1 MKPIYAIGNSEAVML
16 FQSIGIE
23 SFIVTNNNEFKN
35 KLEELKGAKIILISE
50 SLSPFLEE
58 ISYKYA
64 NETYPILLLLPMEG
78 HESSLGLDKLK
89 KDVEKAIGI
98 ALLR

>member
-1 MKPIYAIGNSEAVML
+1 MKSIYAIGNSQTVMM

-23 SFIVTNNNEFKN
+23 AFVVDDEVSFKN
-35 KLEELKGAKIILISE
+35 KLNELGNAKIILIAE
-50 SLSPFLEE
+50 SLNAFMDE
-58 ISYKYA
+58 IKYRYE
-64 NETYPILLLLPMEG
+64 NETYPVLLFLPMEG
-78 HESSLGLDKLK
+78 YESNLGLDKLK